1 MVVRAT
7 AEVVTRH
14 VPFSLATLA
23 SKARVTSLVLWVW
36 DLVLGTQSQWRRHV
50 VEGSDSGD
58 DGSIPDMLR
67 GTGKSEDQKGRGNN
81 PHFYL
86 A

>member
-1 MVVRAT
+1 MCLF
-7 AEVVTRH
+7 H
-14 VPFSLATLA
+14 WQLWLAA
-23 SKARVTSLVLWVW
+23 SKARVTSLVLWVG
-36 DLVLGTQSQWRRHV
+36 DLVLGTQSQWRRHD

-67 GTGKSEDQKGRGNN
+67 GTGKSEDQKGRDNN
-81 PHFYL
+81 LHFYL